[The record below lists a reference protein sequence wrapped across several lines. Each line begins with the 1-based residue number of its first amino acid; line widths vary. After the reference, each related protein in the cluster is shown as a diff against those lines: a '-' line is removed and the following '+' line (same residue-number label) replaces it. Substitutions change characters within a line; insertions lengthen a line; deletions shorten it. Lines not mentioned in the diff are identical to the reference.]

1 MALFTLVGCR
11 DNHERRQTYEV
22 RLVKNQTKHP
32 QLVQDILTH
41 THASTHNSE
50 TCWEEEC
57 GVVLQCHLS
66 VFETSLHSCFLDWPC
81 GKNREKSQQRRS
93 TTALLF
99 EVQNNYFYIRTISQ
113 YKVQS
118 AIPCSCYKSPA
129 VELRYPHPNTHGECK
144 IKTRRGIFTRS
155 AR

>member
-1 MALFTLVGCR
+1 MALFTLFGCR

-41 THASTHNSE
+41 THASTHNSQ

-66 VFETSLHSCFLDWPC
+66 VFETSPQLFSRLTLW
-81 GKNREKSQQRRS
+81 KNGEKSQPKFHDS
-93 TTALLF
+93 PLF
-99 EVQNNYFYIRTISQ
+99 DVQNNYFYIRTISQ

-118 AIPCSCYKSPA
+118 AIPFSCFKSPA
-129 VELRYPHPNTHGECK
+129 VEL
-144 IKTRRGIFTRS
+144 
-155 AR
+155 